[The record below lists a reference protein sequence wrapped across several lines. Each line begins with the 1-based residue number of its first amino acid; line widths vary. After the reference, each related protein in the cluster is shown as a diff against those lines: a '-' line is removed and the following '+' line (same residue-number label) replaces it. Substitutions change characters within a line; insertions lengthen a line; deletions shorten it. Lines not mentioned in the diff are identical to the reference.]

1 MSEEKIN
8 LAPFGIA
15 GMVAVFVF
23 AITVVIAICSDP
35 TWVFGENTFGDIEY
49 SNSDSRL
56 VAAVGFVISAALML
70 ITGTG
75 IALKS
80 KGAGFWCGV
89 FIVLGMICTVANVF
103 KILDMGSPEQIA
115 LHIIINVFLL
125 AAVIAGAIADYQK
138 GRTINTAVAAFTIGV
153 SLILLGASTI
163 ETADVVGRIMF
174 AVWLAFESITI
185 ALIPEKVYKD
195 EAESC

>member
-15 GMVAVFVF
+15 GMVSVFVF

-115 LHIIINVFLL
+115 LHIIINVFLG
-125 AAVIAGAIADYQK
+125 IFSD
-138 GRTINTAVAAFTIGV
+138 
-153 SLILLGASTI
+153 
-163 ETADVVGRIMF
+163 IM
-174 AVWLAFESITI
+174 V
-185 ALIPEKVYKD
+185 
-195 EAESC
+195 

>member
-1 MSEEKIN
+1 
-8 LAPFGIA
+8 
-15 GMVAVFVF
+15 
-23 AITVVIAICSDP
+23 
-35 TWVFGENTFGDIEY
+35 
-49 SNSDSRL
+49 
-56 VAAVGFVISAALML
+56 
-70 ITGTG
+70 
-75 IALKS
+75 
-80 KGAGFWCGV
+80 
-89 FIVLGMICTVANVF
+89 
-103 KILDMGSPEQIA
+103 MGSPEQIA
-115 LHIIINVFLL
+115 LHITINVFLL

-185 ALIPEKVYKD
+185 ALIPEKIYKD